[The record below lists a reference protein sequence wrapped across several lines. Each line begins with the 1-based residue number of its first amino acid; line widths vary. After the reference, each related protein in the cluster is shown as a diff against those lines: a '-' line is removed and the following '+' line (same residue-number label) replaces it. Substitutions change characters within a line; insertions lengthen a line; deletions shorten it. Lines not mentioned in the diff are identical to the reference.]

1 MIERFIICFISYMK
15 TSYLGENKLK
25 KRVLILI
32 TAFFISVSFL
42 GCKILDENIYSENT
56 NEIDENVPVKEE
68 KDIIAEE
75 DILLEPRIS
84 NINLIAAGDIMFHSP
99 QFRAAYNSESES
111 YDFSSVFKYVKK
123 HIEEADIALANFETV
138 TAGEEVK
145 FSGFPRFNTPKEA
158 LLAIKEAGFH
168 ILSTANN
175 HSLDQGKKGLI
186 GTIEAMEEYGLK
198 NIGTYSQ
205 PNENILI
212 EEVKGIK
219 LGFLSYTYG
228 LNGLDSLLTPEELS
242 YMINLIDEE
251 KIGEDIKKTKDMGV
265 DLTVIFIHWGHEYHR
280 EPSEYQ
286 MELGEKL
293 VDWGGDIIL
302 GSHPHV
308 IQKSQIIEKDGKDKF
323 IIYSMGNFLSNQRYE
338 TLGNSYTEDGILI
351 NLNIE
356 KNWDSGD
363 TIIKDIEY
371 IPTWVNKYR
380 ENEKVYYE
388 ILPIKDAIE
397 REIEVKKIDS
407 MEERLK
413 KSYTDTLGKMK
424 GD

>member
-198 NIGTYSQ
+198 NIGTHMKA
-205 PNENILI
+205 NENILI
-212 EEVKGIK
+212 EEVNGIK
-219 LGFLSYTYG
+219 LIGNVGITSHFG
-228 LNGLDSLLTPEELS
+228 DLLRQS
-242 YMINLIDEE
+242 
-251 KIGEDIKKTKDMGV
+251 KI
-265 DLTVIFIHWGHEYHR
+265 
-280 EPSEYQ
+280 PS
-286 MELGEKL
+286 
-293 VDWGGDIIL
+293 
-302 GSHPHV
+302 
-308 IQKSQIIEKDGKDKF
+308 F
-323 IIYSMGNFLSNQRYE
+323 IIR
-338 TLGNSYTEDGILI
+338 
-351 NLNIE
+351 
-356 KNWDSGD
+356 
-363 TIIKDIEY
+363 
-371 IPTWVNKYR
+371 
-380 ENEKVYYE
+380 
-388 ILPIKDAIE
+388 
-397 REIEVKKIDS
+397 
-407 MEERLK
+407 
-413 KSYTDTLGKMK
+413 
-424 GD
+424 